1 MFYMEPIN
9 GPIMGMELLSFLLEA
24 EQNLDPQESAEGVI
38 ELDDEGVTMLWK
50 APPSSGKKAR

>member
-1 MFYMEPIN
+1 MEPIN

-50 APPSSGKKAR
+50 DRKSVV